1 MTAQTKNANAAA
13 QPQTPAAPAHPL
25 PQPIVARPHND
36 LAGIAKSVEAASL
49 TDDQR
54 ERLYRIIEEAA
65 GSSKKF
71 EVALTYLKAQTQK
84 DGKIYAA
91 GAYRLGEIAL
101 YRLASFG
108 SHGMASEYIKTMHQI
123 GLPAKAILQRFM
135 QAAFYYFG
143 GRVEAPATEDAPRL
157 YDREKS
163 IVVFGFPRKAAPTV
177 SLLDDYDSLVL
188 SKAKAALNADKRTV
202 FKHEYR
208 QQTQGAPSPLHAL
221 LARVASVLDA
231 LEYAPKNADKPN
243 KGMIAAQAAI
253 RADFAQLGI
262 DEKDFCQSY
271 LAPLVAYYKKLKED
285 NKDEQPAAK

>member
-1 MTAQTKNANAAA
+1 MTTQTQNTAA
-13 QPQTPAAPAHPL
+13 PTVQTPAHPL
-25 PQPIVARPHND
+25 PQPTPIVARPHND

-108 SHGMASEYIKTMHQI
+108 SHGMASEYVKTMHQI

-135 QAAFYYFG
+135 QAAFFYFG

-163 IVVFGFPRKAAPTV
+163 IVVFGFPRKAAPTIT
-177 SLLDDYDSLVL
+177 LRDDYDSLVL

-208 QQTQGAPSPLHAL
+208 QQTQGGPSPLYAL

-243 KGMIAAQAAI
+243 KGMIAAQTVI

-271 LAPLVAYYKKLKED
+271 LTPLVAYYKRLKED
-285 NKDEQPAAK
+285 IENDAAK